1 MAIHVTI
8 DELVLHGVD
17 RRDRDA
23 IAEAIRQAIVEGV
36 SEAKTTD
43 AARTFTVRETA
54 DVART
59 FTVRDSRPAKIGS
72 GAGRAI
78 AAVISGGNR

>member
-23 IAEAIRQAIVEGV
+23 IAEAIRQAIVEHV
-36 SEAKTTD
+36 DAKAVAGHTAPAD
-43 AARTFTVRETA
+43 AARTV
-54 DVART
+54 
-59 FTVRDSRPAKIGS
+59 TVRDHRAAELGA

-78 AAVISGGNR
+78 ASVVNGGDR

>member
-23 IAEAIRQAIVEGV
+23 IAEAIRQAIVEHV
-36 SEAKTTD
+36 DAKAVAGHTAPAD
-43 AARTFTVRETA
+43 AARV
-54 DVART
+54 
-59 FTVRDSRPAKIGS
+59 
-72 GAGRAI
+72 
-78 AAVISGGNR
+78 N